1 MKVLGY
7 LVVPEKGEPA
17 LFLSKSRAEDF
28 AVRHHGVITPLV
40 SLEDVLLNREDKSLD

>member
-17 LFLSKSRAEDF
+17 LFLNKYKAEDF
-28 AVRHHGVITPLV
+28 AVKYHGVITPLV
-40 SLEDVLLNREDKSLD
+40 SLTDALKLKEDKSLD